1 MRLQINL
8 DILRFLR
15 RSIMDNYSLH
25 NFYNNN
31 RKPMQPTT
39 LHNGN
44 IDKVLYEKIT
54 YVRRMMCK
62 ESMPGKHDYKF
73 ETKDSNK
80 ENKYV

>member
-1 MRLQINL
+1 
-8 DILRFLR
+8 
-15 RSIMDNYSLH
+15 
-25 NFYNNN
+25 
-31 RKPMQPTT
+31 MQPTT